1 MSEKDERTWAA
12 LAHAS
17 ILLNLVT
24 GFLGVIAPLV
34 IYLVYKD
41 RSRYV
46 ANQSMQAFV
55 FQLVWWV
62 GGGFLIGISWAAVSF
77 LTLVIVGFLCIPIA
91 LLVSLIPI
99 VAIIYAIIG
108 AMQTYEGKE
117 FRYWLIA
124 DWVKV

>member
-1 MSEKDERTWAA
+1 MSEKDERMWAA
-12 LAHAS
+12 FAHAS

-34 IYLVYKD
+34 IYLAYKD
-41 RSRYV
+41 RSRFV
-46 ANQSMQAFV
+46 ASQAMQGFV

-62 GGGFLIGISWAAVSF
+62 GGGILVGISWAAVSVASLF
-77 LTLVIVGFLCIPIA
+77 IIGILCIPIA
-91 LLVSLIPI
+91 LILSLIP
-99 VAIIYAIIG
+99 VAAIIYGIIG
-108 AMQTYEGKE
+108 ALQAYEGKE